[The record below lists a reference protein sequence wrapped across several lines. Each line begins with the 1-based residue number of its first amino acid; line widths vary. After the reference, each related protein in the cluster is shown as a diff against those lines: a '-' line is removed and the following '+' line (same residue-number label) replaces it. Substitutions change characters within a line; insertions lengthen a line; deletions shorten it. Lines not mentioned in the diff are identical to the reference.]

1 MSEILTDKYEINKP
15 SYLTQIVYYDS
26 KTNTITPIN
35 PAHLDLVNSMYY
47 IINKSMKMDTIDA
60 AAKQRILEC
69 EDDDTG
75 SEAFEIKM
83 KDISTM
89 TGKYTNSEYGYLI
102 EKIHELRHIDV
113 VINALNKD
121 KNMTRTTASVIGNIN
136 EVLGD
141 NKSIKAEFPRIL
153 VKSYYNTQ
161 KYFKKHYLTIQFS
174 LRSKY
179 AKLLYELAKDYE
191 GLEGGKNIELSLLQ
205 KLLNVTTESMLAPSR
220 FKAHVL
226 KRTVEEINEATDI
239 KIEWSMTK
247 VKNEYIVNIK
257 SIKQDD
263 AKLSELGLIESAI
276 TTNPHYARSNEKL
289 NKMIERGYTIQNKD
303 AWIAEDI
310 NRNGINY
317 EAMDNIDEFN
327 QTEQS
332 AKNEFFGNMAKML
345 KAQDPIINIENY
357 IIKEIFGTKTYSNDA
372 KETYD
377 LILKCYD
384 EFYE

>member
-1 MSEILTDKYEINKP
+1 MSDILTDKFEINKP

-26 KTNTITPIN
+26 KTNTIAPIN

-47 IINKSMKMDTIDA
+47 IINKSMKMDIIDA
-60 AAKQRILEC
+60 SAKKRILEC
-69 EDDDTG
+69 SDDDTG
-75 SEAFEIKM
+75 SEAFEIRM

-89 TGKYTNSEYGYLI
+89 TGKYTNNQYGYLI

-121 KNMTRTTASVIGNIN
+121 KNMTRTTASVIGNIS
-136 EVLGD
+136 EIIGD

-174 LRSKY
+174 LKSKY
-179 AKLLYELAKDYE
+179 AKLLYEIAKDYE
-191 GLEGGKNIELSLLQ
+191 GLEGGKNIEMTLLQ

-226 KRTVEEINEATDI
+226 KRTIDEINGNTDI
-239 KIEWSMTK
+239 NIEWSMSK
-247 VKNEYIVNIK
+247 FKGEYIVNIK
-257 SIKQDD
+257 STKQNDD
-263 AKLSELGLIESAI
+263 RLSSLGLIESSI
-276 TTNPHYARSNEKL
+276 SSNQHYARSNEKL
-289 NKMIERGYTIQNKD
+289 NKMIDRGYTIQNKD

-310 NRNGINY
+310 NRNSTNY

-327 QTEQS
+327 QTDQT
-332 AKNEFFGNMAKML
+332 AKNEFFANMAKML
-345 KAQDPIINIENY
+345 NAPDPIISIDNY
-357 IIKEIFGTKTYSNDA
+357 IVKEIFGTKSYSNDA

-377 LILKCYD
+377 IILRCH
-384 EFYE
+384 ETFYN